1 MTYPK
6 LPTIR
11 TEVETWIDPIYDRT
25 ESDITNKTTKAYL
38 NVDDIN
44 RIEAD
49 TYNMSEALNLKLVCK
64 KWEYDNIPTKEN
76 IKRIGDNANSLLVK
90 IGRSINTYNSKP
102 NYEDINKIERALKY
116 AYDFVIQQKSIQIQ
130 AGCYFANEPLT
141 LVAERK

>member
-64 KWEYDNIPTKEN
+64 KWEYDNIPTQEN

-116 AYDFVIQQKSIQIQ
+116 AYDFVIQHKSIQIQ

>member
-64 KWEYDNIPTKEN
+64 KWEYDNIPTQEN